1 MRKLIVETR
10 DRVYPVFI
18 GYGLFEGGI
27 LSELDLPFSSSG
39 ALITNQKVGP
49 LHAEK
54 VSQAFLKR
62 GFRLSSLA
70 LPDGEEFKTLASA
83 EVAYHFLLQEG
94 LDRKGF
100 LVTLGGGVI
109 TDLGGFVAS
118 TFMRGIAY
126 YQVPTSLLAQVDSS
140 VGGKTGVNLEEGK
153 NLVGTFYQP
162 YGVIIELSFL
172 KTLPERE
179 YREGLAEVAK
189 AAFLAGGEFLEVL
202 RVQSKALL
210 GRDYSVLEDVVE
222 RAVLFKKEVVEQDE
236 KEKGLRS
243 ILNYGHTVAHGLER
257 ALGYG
262 TLRHGEAVAIG
273 MMVEAMIGLELG
285 ITRPQVIEI
294 QKVILQELGLP
305 LRVEVAL
312 SAEDFWAILKYDKKR
327 EAQHIKFSLLRDFGD
342 PVFGVS
348 VPEETF
354 KKVFDSVR
362 GAVLQ

>member
-1 MRKLIVETR
+1 MRNLIVETKE
-10 DRVYPVFI
+10 RVYPVFI
-18 GYGLFEGGI
+18 GYGLFEEGI
-27 LSELDLPFSSSG
+27 LGGLDLSFSAG
-39 ALITNQKVGP
+39 ALITNQRVGP
-49 LHAEK
+49 LHAGK
-54 VSQAFLKR
+54 VCQAFR
-62 GFRLSSLA
+62 EQGFELASLE

-83 EVAYHFLLQEG
+83 EKAYHFLLQEG
-94 LDRKGF
+94 LDRKSF

-162 YGVIIELSFL
+162 HGVIIELSFL
-172 KTLPERE
+172 ETLPERE

-189 AAFLAGGEFLEVL
+189 AAFLAGGGFLKLLAL
-202 RVQSKALL
+202 RGGALL
-210 GRDYSVLEDVVE
+210 ERDYGVLEEVVE
-222 RAVLFKKEVVEQDE
+222 KAVVFKKEIVEQDE
-236 KEKGLRS
+236 KERGLRS
-243 ILNYGHTVAHGLER
+243 ILNYGHTVAHGLEK

-262 TLRHGEAVAIG
+262 VLRHGEAVAIG
-273 MMVEAMIGLELG
+273 MMVEAMVGLEMG
-285 ITRPQVIEI
+285 ITKPRVMEV
-294 QKVILQELGLP
+294 QKEILQGIGLP
-305 LRVEVAL
+305 LSVEVPL
-312 SAEDFWAILKYDKKR
+312 SSEDFWAILKHDKKR

-348 VPEETF
+348 VPEEVF

-362 GAVLQ
+362 GAVLR

>member
-1 MRKLIVETR
+1 MRNLTVKTR
-10 DRVYPVFI
+10 DRIYPVFI
-18 GYGLFEGGI
+18 GQGLFEQGI
-27 LSELDLPFSSSG
+27 LFELDLPFSEG

-54 VSQAFLKR
+54 VQQAFRER
-62 GFRLSSLA
+62 GFELASLE

-83 EVAYHFLLQEG
+83 EKAYHFLLEKG
-94 LDRKGF
+94 LDRKSF

-172 KTLPERE
+172 ETLPERE

-189 AAFLAGGEFLEVL
+189 AAFLAGGEFLE
-202 RVQSKALL
+202 LL
-210 GRDYSVLEDVVE
+210 STEGRAILERDYQVLEEVVGK
-222 RAVLFKKEVVEQDE
+222 AVAFKKEIVEQDE
-236 KEKGLRS
+236 RERGLRS
-243 ILNYGHTVAHGLER
+243 ILNYGHTVAHGLEK

-262 TLRHGEAVAIG
+262 VLRHGEAVAVG
-273 MMVEAMIGLELG
+273 MMVEAMIGLEMG
-285 ITRPQVIEI
+285 ITRPRVIQI
-294 QKVILQELGLP
+294 QRTILQGLGLP
-305 LRVEVAL
+305 LTVEIPL
-312 SAEDFWAILKYDKKR
+312 NFEGFWAILKYDKKR
-327 EAQHIKFSLLRDFGD
+327 EAQHIKFALLRDFGD

-348 VPEETF
+348 VPEEVF
-354 KKVFDSVR
+354 KKVFDSMR
-362 GAVLQ
+362 GAVLR